1 MSPDLP
7 RIKLSTRAPA
17 YNLEAEAVWIGPDL
31 LVYIW
36 GGQAPHIGA
45 VAMAQPRPSLADPA
59 VTSATAS
66 VFTYLGHK
74 EDELAKNAAEA
85 LAAALEAK
93 VVVSAGIHWDGLG
106 PEDIQTVVKNGRRLL
121 ELLKQ
126 RLGEMRPA
134 PGQERQGP

>member
-1 MSPDLP
+1 MTKELE
-7 RIKLSTRAPA
+7 RITLATEAPA
-17 YNLEAEAVWIGPDL
+17 YNLQAEAVWIGPDL

-36 GGQAPHIGA
+36 GGEAPHIGA

-74 EDELAKNAAEA
+74 EDELAKQAAES

-106 PEDIQTVVKNGRRLL
+106 PDQIQTVVENGRQLVA
-121 ELLKQ
+121 LLKE
-126 RLGEMRPA
+126 RLSKTPD
-134 PGQERQGP
+134 RQGKEAH

>member
-1 MSPDLP
+1 MSGELE
-7 RIKLSTRAPA
+7 RTRLATTAPA
-17 YNLEAEAVWIGPDL
+17 YNLQAEAVWIGPDL

-45 VAMAQPRPSLADPA
+45 VAMAQPRPSLADPRR
-59 VTSATAS
+59 TSATAS

-74 EDELAKNAAEA
+74 EDELAKWAAES

-106 PEDIQTVVKNGRRLL
+106 PDQIGTVVENSRQLV
-121 ELLKQ
+121 ELLKK
-126 RLGEMRPA
+126 RLRDTP
-134 PGQERQGP
+134 PGQGRETP